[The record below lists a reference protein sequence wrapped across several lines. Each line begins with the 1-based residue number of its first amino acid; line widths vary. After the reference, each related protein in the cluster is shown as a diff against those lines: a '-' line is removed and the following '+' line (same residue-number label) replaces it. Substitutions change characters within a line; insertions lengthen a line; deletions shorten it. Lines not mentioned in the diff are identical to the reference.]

1 MDKRKWA
8 SIVSIVV
15 GVVMVLAGITTWV
28 IVSNT
33 LSDQKIT
40 TSEDAC
46 LPNKQVKGP
55 FTAYCQAKVIDKHTK
70 KITGGKTY
78 AELAQDDPNR
88 STAMTSSFLQAS
100 LFTSVVAF
108 GVAFMAAVIG
118 IVFVLIGLA
127 LRDGSA
133 TSGAAP
139 PTEPA
144 AA

>member
-1 MDKRKWA
+1 MDKRRLA

-15 GVVMVLAGITTWV
+15 GAVMVVAGIV
-28 IVSNT
+28 VYVVVSNT
-33 LSDQKIT
+33 LADQKIT

-46 LPNKQVKGP
+46 LPNKEVKGP
-55 FTAYCQAKVIDKHTK
+55 FTAYCQARVIDKHTK

-108 GVAFMAAVIG
+108 GVAFMAAVLG
-118 IVFVLIGLA
+118 VVLVLIGMA
-127 LRDGSA
+127 LREGSA